1 MTEMYFLQFWRLGR
15 TGRCGVRSEPTSW
28 FTDGH
33 LLPVFTQGWRA
44 TLLVSSIRALIP
56 FMWASLVTQMVK
68 IHLQFWRPG
77 FDPWV
82 GKIPWRR
89 ERLPTAVCLPGEF
102 HGQRSLEGYSPRLQR
117 VGHDGVTFT
126 SLHPTNLI
134 ILHTVPPSVTI
145 TVGIRFQ
152 HVNFGGV
159 TNIHSIELPLEWKF
173 IKGPKGEKSPK
184 QLLGTER
191 ACPRAPS
198 QTPIYLSK
206 HGKMHRVWVDSSTLS
221 MKVWNSHLIKIWH
234 QVTASFVKHDSTF
247 FMKKIWIEILKAV
260 QLTANWCFCDV
271 NWCQVSC
278 CGSVYPTHKG
288 RRMLKWGLSHL

>member
-1 MTEMYFLQFWRLGR
+1 MYFLQFWRLGW

-44 TLLVSSIRALIP
+44 QVTLLVSSIRALIP

-68 IHLQFWRPG
+68 IHLQFGRPG

-89 ERLPTAVCLPGEF
+89 ERLPTPVCLPGEF
-102 HGQRSLEGYSPRLQR
+102 HGQRSLEGYSPRLPR
-117 VGHDGVTFT
+117 VGHNGVTFT

-134 ILHTVPPSVTI
+134 ILQTAPPSVTI

-173 IKGPKGEKSPK
+173 IKGPKGEKNPK
-184 QLLGTER
+184 QLLGTEG

-198 QTPIYLSK
+198 QTPKGTWVNTVKCTGFGLIVQ
-206 HGKMHRVWVDSSTLS
+206 HWVWRSETVILLRFDIKSLLLL
-221 MKVWNSHLIKIWH
+221 WNTTQHFLWK
-234 QVTASFVKHDSTF
+234 
-247 FMKKIWIEILKAV
+247 
-260 QLTANWCFCDV
+260 
-271 NWCQVSC
+271 
-278 CGSVYPTHKG
+278 
-288 RRMLKWGLSHL
+288 